1 MNGRAW
7 ASWSFW
13 LLSAALINRLWG
25 VALPMG
31 VPAHSKSRGIVL
43 LGESPPIAPSDREW
57 NSVHRLAMGRTI
69 SISHASAPQLE
80 ALPNIGPKRAAE
92 IVRYRNENGNFA
104 SIGALMNVH
113 GIGPRTVQRVA
124 PFVEP

>member
-1 MNGRAW
+1 MIAVFNRHHG
-7 ASWSFW
+7 
-13 LLSAALINRLWG
+13 AAGPTG
-25 VALPMG
+25 V
-31 VPAHSKSRGIVL
+31 VVHSKKDGIIL
-43 LGESPPIAPSDREW
+43 IGSHAPIAPFDREW

-124 PFVEP
+124 PFLEP